1 MKMADKN
8 IKDEILAKLKR
19 LWKRYPDMRLGQL
32 LENFVFIEGQRGD
45 KTSVKLFYQE
55 DEDTLVMIK
64 KELKRRR

>member
-1 MKMADKN
+1 MADKN